1 MKSEHSAVTSIKWDE
16 PPRHRT
22 RPQDAT
28 ADLWRSHFFF
38 VLCAL
43 LVALSVTARASPSCA
58 TLAEAR
64 AAYPGKH
71 LYWHGPRRCWD
82 DRGLGR
88 AAVSKPVRPT
98 LPPAQIND
106 APAPTILYPT
116 LVMDMDPPDPALLAP
131 APATAGPL
139 LLDVDEITGQAIDAN
154 ANKATP
160 RVESSFRDRWLAMP
174 ASWFLA
180 AIAERVK

>member
-1 MKSEHSAVTSIKWDE
+1 MRV
-16 PPRHRT
+16 
-22 RPQDAT
+22 
-28 ADLWRSHFFF
+28 
-38 VLCAL
+38 V
-43 LVALSVTARASPSCA
+43 LVALVALVASSVSARASPSCA

-71 LYWHGPRRCWD
+71 LYWHGPRHCWD
-82 DRGLGR
+82 DRGPGH
-88 AAVSKPVRPT
+88 AAVSKPVRPA

-116 LVMDMDPPDPALLAP
+116 LVMDMDPPDPALLAS
-131 APATAGPL
+131 APVSAGPL
-139 LLDVDEITGQAIDAN
+139 LLDVDEITGAAIDAN
-154 ANKATP
+154 ANKAPP

-180 AIAERVK
+180 AVAERIK

>member
-1 MKSEHSAVTSIKWDE
+1 
-16 PPRHRT
+16 
-22 RPQDAT
+22 
-28 ADLWRSHFFF
+28 
-38 VLCAL
+38 
-43 LVALSVTARASPSCA
+43 
-58 TLAEAR
+58 LAEAR

-71 LYWHGPRRCWD
+71 LYWHGARHCWD
-82 DRGLGR
+82 DRGPGH
-88 AAVSKPVRPT
+88 AAVSKPVGPA

-116 LVMDMDPPDPALLAP
+116 LVMDMDPPDPALLAS
-131 APATAGPL
+131 APVSAGPL
-139 LLDVDEITGQAIDAN
+139 LLDVDEITGAAIDAN
-154 ANKATP
+154 ANNAPP